1 MREKASRCHT
11 LVSRVVLFVFLILIP
26 GFSFPTSADVKG
38 SARAID
44 GDTLG
49 FSDQRVRL
57 HGIDAPE
64 RNQKCWLEGSK
75 WLCGEE
81 SLRTLQNLI
90 DGAVV
95 KCQKI
100 DRDRYGRI
108 VARCH
113 SNGHDIGH
121 AMIASGMAIAYR
133 KYSSLYIDAEV
144 AAKANEVGIWKS
156 KFIEPWLWRRGKR
169 LFDRLSHNKKNCKI
183 KGNISRSGTRIYHTP
198 GSTYY
203 GRTRITEGKGERW
216 FCSEKEAIDAGWTK
230 SRR

>member
-1 MREKASRCHT
+1 M
-11 LVSRVVLFVFLILIP
+11 LN
-26 GFSFPTSADVKG
+26 

-44 GDTLG
+44 GDTLE

-100 DRDRYGRI
+100 DRDRYGELYAIRDGAI
-108 VARCH
+108 RME
-113 SNGHDIGH
+113 
-121 AMIASGMAIAYR
+121 MILDMQVVASGMATFQ
-133 KYSSLYIDAEV
+133 SLYTIKKI
-144 AAKANEVGIWKS
+144 AK
-156 KFIEPWLWRRGKR
+156 
-169 LFDRLSHNKKNCKI
+169 
-183 KGNISRSGTRIYHTP
+183 
-198 GSTYY
+198 
-203 GRTRITEGKGERW
+203 
-216 FCSEKEAIDAGWTK
+216 
-230 SRR
+230 

>member
-1 MREKASRCHT
+1 LRAQENWFST
-11 LVSRVVLFVFLILIP
+11 LVLRATLLIFLILML
-26 GFSFPTSADVKG
+26 GFSIPASADVKG

-44 GDTLG
+44 GDTLE

-57 HGIDAPE
+57 QGIDAPE
-64 RNQKCWLEGSK
+64 LNQKCWLEGSK
-75 WLCGEE
+75 WPCGKE
-81 SLRTLQNLI
+81 SSRALQNLI

-95 KCQKI
+95 RCQKI

-121 AMIASGMAIAYR
+121 AMVASGMALAYR
-133 KYSSLYIDAEV
+133 KYSSGYIDAEV
-144 AAKANEVGIWKS
+144 AAKAKEVGIWKS

-216 FCSEKEAIDAGWTK
+216 FCSEKEAKDAGWRK

>member
-1 MREKASRCHT
+1 M
-11 LVSRVVLFVFLILIP
+11 L
-26 GFSFPTSADVKG
+26 GFSIPASADVKG

-44 GDTLG
+44 GDTLE

-57 HGIDAPE
+57 QGIDAPE
-64 RNQKCWLEGSK
+64 LNQKCWLEGSK
-75 WLCGEE
+75 WPCGKE
-81 SLRTLQNLI
+81 SSRALQNLI

-95 KCQKI
+95 RCQKI

-121 AMIASGMAIAYR
+121 AMVASGMALAYR
-133 KYSSLYIDAEV
+133 KYSSGYIDAEV
-144 AAKANEVGIWKS
+144 AAKAKEVGIWKS

-169 LFDRLSHNKKNCKI
+169 LFNQISHNKKNCKI
-183 KGNISRSGTRIYHTP
+183 KGNISRSGKRIYHAP

-203 GRTRITEGKGERW
+203 GRTRITESNGERW
-216 FCSEKEAIDAGWTK
+216 FCSEKEAKDAGWRK

>member
-1 MREKASRCHT
+1 MILLII
-11 LVSRVVLFVFLILIP
+11 LVLIP
-26 GFSFPTSADVKG
+26 GFSIPASADVIG
-38 SARAID
+38 SVRAID
-44 GDTLG
+44 GDTLE

-64 RNQKCWLEGSK
+64 LHQKCWLEGSK
-75 WLCGEE
+75 WACGEE
-81 SLRTLQNLI
+81 SLRALQNLI
-90 DGAVV
+90 DGADV

-121 AMIASGMAIAYR
+121 AMIVSGMALAYR
-133 KYSSLYIDAEV
+133 KYSRLYTGAEG
-144 AAKANEVGIWKS
+144 AAKANKVGIWKS
-156 KFIEPWLWRRGKR
+156 NFIEPWLWRRGKR
-169 LFDRLSHNKKNCKI
+169 FFDRLSRNKKNCLI

-203 GRTRITEGKGERW
+203 GRTRITEGRGERW
-216 FCSEKEAIDAGWTK
+216 FCSEKEAIDAGWRK
-230 SRR
+230 SRT